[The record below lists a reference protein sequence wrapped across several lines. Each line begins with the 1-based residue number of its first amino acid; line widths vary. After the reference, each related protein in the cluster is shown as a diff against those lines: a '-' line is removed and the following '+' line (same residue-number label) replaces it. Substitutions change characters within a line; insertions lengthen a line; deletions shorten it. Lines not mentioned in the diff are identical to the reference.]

1 MLQNEKGMP
10 ADRLR
15 AALVYLLTC
24 ESLPTDSEYEQI
36 SRTLQVRLMFYLGLP
51 FKLLTLVPA
60 WESLDCLG
68 MHAHRVETG
77 STM

>member
-1 MLQNEKGMP
+1 MLQNEKGTP

-51 FKLLTLVPA
+51 YA
-60 WESLDCLG
+60 NSL
-68 MHAHRVETG
+68 R
-77 STM
+77 